1 MKIRHILGIS
11 GGKDS
16 AALAIYLKQR
26 YPELKIEYYNSDT
39 GCELEETELL
49 IDRLE
54 AYLGKIVRL
63 RAAQDSPEPTPF
75 HHFLKA
81 AGGFLPS
88 PQARWC
94 TQKMKL
100 QEFERYVGEDVA
112 ISYVGIRGDEDRDG
126 YISSKPNIQA
136 IFPFRKNIWSLDVI
150 NKVLGNDNLEHFIS
164 IYDKLCPQ
172 GLMHDEIMETV
183 RKPITK
189 QYYYSKK
196 LNALLDYDVKLFN
209 HVVFEC
215 LKSTDYPIGKLDS
228 FPLLDNTDVLVK
240 DDIFCLLRESGVGVP
255 AYYEEIP
262 FEVDGKRGT
271 YCRSRSGCYFCFFQQ
286 KIEWVWLLEQHP
298 DLFNK
303 AMEFEK
309 DGYTWNQGE
318 SLSAL
323 SKPERVRQIKLDII
337 KRQEESR
344 KMNKGTTLVDI
355 LGDDIMCSNC
365 FI

>member
-100 QEFERYVGEDVA
+100 QEFERYVGDDVA

-150 NKVLGNDNLEHFIS
+150 NKVLGNDNLEQFIS

-172 GLMHDEIMETV
+172 GLMRDEIMETV

-215 LKSTDYPIGKLDS
+215 LKSTDYPVGKLDT
-228 FPLLDNTDVLVK
+228 FPLLDNTDALVK
-240 DDIFCLLRESGVGVP
+240 DDIFRLLRESGVGVP

-262 FEVDGKRGT
+262 FEVDGKQGT
-271 YCRSRSGCYFCFFQQ
+271 YSRSRSGCYFCFFQQ
-286 KIEWVWLLEQHP
+286 KIEWVWLYEQHP
-298 DLFNK
+298 DLYRK

-318 SLSAL
+318 SLEEL
-323 SKPERVRQIKLDII
+323 CRPERVRQIKLDII

-344 KMNKGTTLVDI
+344 KQNKGTTLAEI
-355 LGDDIMCSNC
+355 LGDEIMCSNC